1 MAIALSGGMD
11 SLMTLHQVRR
21 SLPSGTMIT
30 ALYTNHQQ
38 RKAASVESA
47 LVKRWCQALNIPFH
61 SLDLDVAPGADAAT
75 LRRARYRAMI
85 TWCHEHHHPVLIT
98 GHHSDDQNETFLI
111 AAQRGSGVDGLAGM
125 RPVHTWWG
133 IQVVRPMLLFSRQEL
148 LAEARALGLRWVE
161 DPSNA
166 KTSFLRNR
174 LRVALTE
181 APHHLETTI
190 EAVAAARDYFDRHV
204 DAIFRQHVQIF
215 SEGYVTLPY
224 PTLVAQDQEIARR
237 ILKQAL
243 RLISGKAVDPRFSR
257 LHRATWALYQNP
269 KETLS
274 LHGCII
280 TSTPEKIIIYREFKA
295 VDNTPLPGDQAHLWD
310 QRFFCQASEPD
321 AYWSV
326 LGVQG
331 YEHIRA
337 HLKPTG
343 RPLRYAVALTQP
355 ALWSK
360 EDHRVLAAPTLH
372 YQPEERQMRVF
383 FLGG

>member
-11 SLMTLHQVRR
+11 SLVTLNQVRR
-21 SLPSGTMIT
+21 SVPSGTMIT

-38 RKAASVESA
+38 RKAACIESA
-47 LVKRWCQALNIPFH
+47 LVKQWCQALGVPFH
-61 SLDLDVAPGADAAT
+61 SLDLALHPGLDAAT

-133 IQVVRPMLLFSRQEL
+133 IQVVRPMLLFPRQDL
-148 LAEARALGLRWVE
+148 LAEARTLGLRWVE

-174 LRVALTE
+174 LRAALIDI
-181 APHHLETTI
+181 PHHLETTI

-204 DAIFRQHVQIF
+204 DAFFSHHVQMF
-215 SEGYVTLPY
+215 PEGYLTLPY

-257 LHRATWALYQNP
+257 LSRATWALYQAP
-269 KETLS
+269 KQTLS

-280 TSTPEKIIIYREFKA
+280 TSTSEKIMIYRELKA
-295 VDNTPLPGDQAHLWD
+295 IDSTPLPGDQAHLWD
-310 QRFFCQASEPD
+310 QRFFCQASEPN
-321 AYWSV
+321 AYWSA
-326 LGVQG
+326 LGAQG
-331 YEHIRA
+331 YEQIRA

-343 RPLRYAVALTQP
+343 RPLRYAVSLTQP

-360 EDHRVLAAPTLH
+360 EDHRVLAAPTLG
-372 YQPEERQMRVF
+372 YQSEEISFRVF
-383 FLGG
+383 FLG